1 MYAIPAAF
9 PSDDPFDNAFGTGY
23 DYSHPRVGCRT
34 RHVANPA
41 ALRVKAASNVWYRR
55 EKEKATKAEVNAEKT
70 HANPNSS
77 TSSQSKLK
85 AGVDAAW
92 AGILIRPE
100 AMGSGKERVVGV
112 AFDVFAKGGCGV
124 AGDGVGSRCGR
135 ESALK
140 WGWRVVWGEDD
151 DY

>member
-9 PSDDPFDNAFGTGY
+9 PSDDMFDNAFGTGY

-34 RHVANPA
+34 RHVANPV

-55 EKEKATKAEVNAEKT
+55 EKEKATKVETTPGKK
-70 HANPNSS
+70 HHNPNSS
-77 TSSQSKLK
+77 TPSQSKSK
-85 AGVDAAW
+85 ASVDAAW

-100 AMGSGKERVVGV
+100 AMGSGKERVVGI
-112 AFDVFAKGGCGV
+112 AFDVFAKGGLGV
-124 AGDGVGSRCGR
+124 GGGGVGSRCER
-135 ESALK
+135 QSALR
-140 WGWRVVWGEDD
+140 WGWRVVWGEED